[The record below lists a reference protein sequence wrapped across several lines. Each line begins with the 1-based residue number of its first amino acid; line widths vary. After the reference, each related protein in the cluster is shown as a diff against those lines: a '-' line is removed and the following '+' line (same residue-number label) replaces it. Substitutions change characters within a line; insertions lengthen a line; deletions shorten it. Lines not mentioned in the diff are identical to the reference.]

1 MVIFNVDLL
10 MQRKYQDISRI
21 TRRWRMRS
29 LIKGTLHHLTN
40 TKLKEVEDGVL
51 LSLSAWLSW

>member
-1 MVIFNVDLL
+1 
-10 MQRKYQDISRI
+10 MQRKHQDISLI

-29 LIKGTLHHLTN
+29 LIKGNLHHLTN

-51 LSLSAWLSW
+51 LSLSVWLLNPLRW